1 MTSATKKFV
10 LCLSCVLLMLSIL
23 VKPVSAIGVRNKA
36 EILKEIDDYVKTNME
51 VNNIKA
57 AALAIA
63 NNEEVFYA
71 QGYGTFSDGRGI
83 TGSTPFPIASLSKS
97 FTALAV
103 LQLVENGRID
113 LDTPYASYFPDLTP
127 KDERVRAI
135 TVRNLLNQTTGL
147 NDKANPDMTRS
158 PQYQSLQEINPSLS
172 AVKLVHDP
180 GTTFNYHNPNYQY
193 LALLVEKVSGQSFSD
208 YMEKNIFERLEMNRT
223 FSVSTTRQINENP
236 AIPQGHYLFFG
247 HPVSQAEPPW
257 FIDGP
262 AGIVSTAEDMAKWM
276 LAQSNGRLLSPK
288 LMEEYHTP
296 GQSSPY
302 GMGWIA
308 DKEEHVGRTI
318 SHSGIFWTYKA
329 EETIYLDQQLGI
341 TMMFNSGLTTF
352 VDYRAFIDG
361 IARIIRGEKA
371 EVPVLN
377 SRNMETVMTL
387 LIIATVL
394 WGIYS
399 HFRIKRSNKRL
410 TAGKLII
417 SSLGRLLP
425 VLILLLFKPL
435 VTVMAAGRLFP
446 WFGLWTTMP
455 SLIIWLVV
463 LSLVNVTNG
472 VYLVRLYCAKRTDM
486 GSDFPVTR

>member
-1 MTSATKKFV
+1 MTTATKKFV

-23 VKPVSAIGVRNKA
+23 VKPVSAIEVRNKA
-36 EILKEIDDYVKTNME
+36 EILKEIDDFVKENMK

-103 LQLVENGRID
+103 LQLVEKGGID
-113 LDTPYASYFPDLTP
+113 LDAPYASYFPDLTP

-147 NDKANPDMTRS
+147 NDKANPDMTHF
-158 PQYQSLQEINPSLS
+158 PQYQSLQEINESLS
-172 AVKLVHDP
+172 TVKLVHDP
-180 GTTFNYHNPNYQY
+180 GTTYIYHNPNYQY
-193 LALLVEKVSGQSFSD
+193 LALLVEKVSGQSFSA
-208 YMEKNIFERLEMNRT
+208 YMEKNIFERLGMSRT

-236 AIPQGHYLFFG
+236 AIPRGHYLLFG
-247 HPVSQAEPPW
+247 HPVSQAEPLW

-262 AGIVSTAEDMAKWM
+262 AGIVSTAEDMVKWM
-276 LAQSNGRLLSPK
+276 LAQSNGHLLSPK
-288 LMEEYHTP
+288 LMEEYYTP
-296 GQSSPY
+296 GQSGPY
-302 GMGWIA
+302 GMGWMA
-308 DKEEHVGRTI
+308 DQEEHVGRTI

-341 TMMFNSGLTTF
+341 TMMFNCGLNTF
-352 VDYRAFIDG
+352 VDYRAFVDG
-361 IARIIRGEKA
+361 IARILRGEKA
-371 EVPVLN
+371 EAPTLN

-387 LIIATVL
+387 LVIATVL
-394 WGIYS
+394 WGVYS
-399 HFRIKRSNKRL
+399 HFRIKRSNKGFT
-410 TAGKLII
+410 TAKLII
-417 SSLGRLLP
+417 SSIGRLFP
-425 VLILLLFKPL
+425 ILILLLLIPL
-435 VTVMAAGRLFP
+435 TTVLAAGRLLP

-463 LSLVNVTNG
+463 LSIVNVTNW
-472 VYLVRLYCAKRTDM
+472 VCLIRLYCHAKKKEQ
-486 GSDFPVTR
+486 F